1 MTDASMVV
9 PTRRVEMWFAG
20 TVAQN
25 RWTVAFR
32 IILAIPQFIIL
43 TILFIAF
50 FFVMVI
56 GWFAALFTGRLP
68 EWAHTFLGGVIRWYT
83 RVTAYV
89 FLLTDRYPPFSLDD
103 VEYPVR
109 PFLPGRG
116 PLNRVSVF
124 FRIIL
129 AIPAAVFYEIVLNGL
144 TIPLLFFMW
153 IAVLVRG
160 SLPPALYDAYAALLR
175 YQVRLVSWFSMLTSE
190 YAWGMLG
197 DFVPLPPAATMAPPL
212 ATSPAPPAPAQPPA
226 PEPPATQPPATQP
239 PATQPPATQPPAT
252 QPAAPQPPAQTPGQP
267 WAYPI
272 TSGDQV
278 ATPEPEDAPAPPGW
292 PPPRPAPPT
301 GAPAPMP
308 PPSQRERTSI
318 PSSLEPLPPWGI
330 LVLQGAARAWMI
342 FAIVWGSIIFV
353 GQNVA
358 RGIGNNNN
366 NNNHMMFVQLDSVR
380 PDLPGLTHVIGQV
393 PTLHLRDVEARRPD

>member
-32 IILAIPQFIIL
+32 IILAIPQFIIV

-50 FFVMVI
+50 FFVMVV

-68 EWAHTFLGGVIRWYT
+68 ESAHTFLGGVIRWYT

-89 FLLTDRYPPFSLDD
+89 FLLTDRYPPFSFDD

-129 AIPAAVFYEIVLNGL
+129 AIPASVFYEIVLNGL
-144 TIPLLFFMW
+144 TFPLLFFMW

-160 SLPPALYDAYAALLR
+160 SLPPPLYDAYAALLR
-175 YQVRLVSWFSMLTSE
+175 YQVRLHAWFSMLTSE

-197 DFVPLPPAATMAPPL
+197 DFVPPPPAASTAPPL
-212 ATSPAPPAPAQPPA
+212 ATSPGPPSPAPPAPAQPPA
-226 PEPPATQPPATQP
+226 QP
-239 PATQPPATQPPAT
+239 
-252 QPAAPQPPAQTPGQP
+252 PGQP
-267 WAYPI
+267 WAYP
-272 TSGDQV
+272 TTPGDQV

-292 PPPRPAPPT
+292 PPPQPAPPT

-318 PSSLEPLPPWGI
+318 PSSPDPLPPWGI

-358 RGIGNNNN
+358 RSIGNNNN
-366 NNNHMMFVQLDSVR
+366 TNNNSMFVQLDSVH
-380 PDLPGLTHVIGQV
+380 PDPYGLTHGVGQV
-393 PTLHLRDVEARRPD
+393 PADH

>member
-1 MTDASMVV
+1 
-9 PTRRVEMWFAG
+9 MWFAG
-20 TVAQN
+20 TAAQN

-32 IILAIPQFIIL
+32 IILAIPQFIVL
-43 TILFIAF
+43 YILFIAY
-50 FFVMVI
+50 FFVMMI

-83 RVTAYV
+83 RVSAYV
-89 FLLTDRYPPFSLDD
+89 FLLTDSYPPFTLAD

-109 PFLPGRG
+109 PVLPARG

-129 AIPAAVFYEIVLNGL
+129 VIPAAVFYEIVLNGL
-144 TIPLLFFMW
+144 TFPLLFFIW
-153 IAVLVRG
+153 IAVLVRA
-160 SLPPALYDAYAALLR
+160 SLPPALYDAYAAFLR
-175 YQVRLVSWFSMLTSE
+175 YQARLHSWFSMLTSE

-197 DFVPLPPAATMAPPL
+197 DFVPPPPAASVPPPL
-212 ATSPAPPAPAQPPA
+212 ATPPAQPP
-226 PEPPATQPPATQP
+226 PAQP
-239 PATQPPATQPPAT
+239 
-252 QPAAPQPPAQTPGQP
+252 PPAQPP
-267 WAYPI
+267 PARPFAYPV
-272 TSGDQV
+272 TSGDQL

-292 PPPRPAPPT
+292 PPPQPAPPT

-308 PPSQRERTSI
+308 PPSQWERTST
-318 PSSLEPLPPWGI
+318 PSPPDQLPPWGI

-358 RGIGNNNN
+358 RSIGNGSGNG
-366 NNNHMMFVQLDSVR
+366 HSMIV
-380 PDLPGLTHVIGQV
+380 DLNTVHVDTPGLTHVIGQV
-393 PTLHLRDVEARRPD
+393 PADH